1 MFPRSLGQISRPCST
16 SILRFVF
23 CTTASDLPVCFQ
35 TIAVHCWQSDN
46 FKLSALLVDLRSVNH
61 HLFVNLATIELV
73 RADLHIW
80 TQLQICHLS
89 SSLMLWTSILFNT
102 LQYFEHSSKF
112 VIHPPLQ
119 YFELQYFPILNT
131 LQMKDFCNCCRSKTW
146 KSWPNNSLKKVSER
160 VRQDGGVLSK
170 LKNWMEKWKWFSG
183 GTSAGG
189 NNSKKL
195 LQICCSHIIP
205 RLRLFRRCYSLV
217 DHSSQKQETVSMI
230 QPAKF

>member
-46 FKLSALLVDLRSVNH
+46 FKLSALLVCWLKIRQPSPFRQLGHNWVSQGWSA
-61 HLFVNLATIELV
+61 HLNTAPS
-73 RADLHIW
+73 
-80 TQLQICHLS
+80 LS
-89 SSLMLWTSILFNT
+89 SIPLF
-102 LQYFEHSSKF
+102 
-112 VIHPPLQ
+112 
-119 YFELQYFPILNT
+119 NT
-131 LQMKDFCNCCRSKTW
+131 LQMKDFCNCCRSKAW
-146 KSWPNNSLKKVSER
+146 KSWPFNNSLKKVSER

-183 GTSAGG
+183 GTSTGG
-189 NNSKKL
+189 RDGKKNWYSG
-195 LQICCSHIIP
+195 IEIYCSHIIQ

-217 DHSSQKQETVSMI
+217 DHSSQKQETVSII
-230 QPAKF
+230 QQAKF

>member
-35 TIAVHCWQSDN
+35 TIAVHCWQSDY
-46 FKLSALLVDLRSVNH
+46 FKLSALLVCWLKIRQPSPFRQLGHNWVSQGWSA
-61 HLFVNLATIELV
+61 HLNTAPS
-73 RADLHIW
+73 
-80 TQLQICHLS
+80 LS
-89 SSLMLWTSILFNT
+89 SIPLF
-102 LQYFEHSSKF
+102 
-112 VIHPPLQ
+112 
-119 YFELQYFPILNT
+119 NT
-131 LQMKDFCNCCRSKTW
+131 LQMKDFRSKAW
-146 KSWPNNSLKKVSER
+146 KSWPFNNSLKKVSER